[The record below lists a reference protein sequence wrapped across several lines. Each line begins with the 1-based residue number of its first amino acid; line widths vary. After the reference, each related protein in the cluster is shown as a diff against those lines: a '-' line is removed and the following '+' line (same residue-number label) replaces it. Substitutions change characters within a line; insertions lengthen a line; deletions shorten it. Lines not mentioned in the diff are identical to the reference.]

1 METITIPIRE
11 YRRLLS
17 AEKAYKKI
25 AGQIYK
31 TAIDTNVNEVVSD
44 FRKTKLY
51 TEEFLTDLEE
61 GLKKSSYF
69 KNKK

>member
-1 METITIPIRE
+1 MLKRHI
-11 YRRLLS
+11 
-17 AEKAYKKI
+17 KKI

-31 TAIDTNVNEVVSD
+31 TAIDSDVKDVVSD

-61 GLKKSSYF
+61 GLKKSKRF
-69 KNKK
+69 KSH